1 MTTSQLAPEILTS
14 FLIHVP
20 LCNTASI
27 ETLTIPIPRQ
37 ILTSRRHVGTTSWTL
52 LPQGEENTCQPS
64 CARTTIVSFTD
75 ISIPCDICIVLTT
88 LYSLLLDLP
97 LEIQCMILR
106 HLDDIHYLTLLLT
119 CKDMKPIVNF
129 AIKKPCT
136 KQDCAL
142 GHWIV
147 ERGRRDV
154 LTSLICSK
162 CGKFRPKD
170 DFGDKIMI
178 SGATK
183 PQHRWCIGCNFKDH
197 GAKIYYFRQE
207 GFLLVLC
214 FECKQP
220 TPLHAYLDTT
230 MRRSSYSISCV
241 TCFMDRRR
249 PSSWGKPVR
258 QIRSW

>member
-1 MTTSQLAPEILTS
+1 MVFHETSIASWLYEAHIQRPTFRTSPRFIDVSSKLVTTSQLAPEILTS

-27 ETLTIPIPRQ
+27 DTLTIPIPRQ

-52 LPQGEENTCQPS
+52 LPQGEETTCQPS

-75 ISIPCDICIVLTT
+75 ISIPCDNCIVLTT

-142 GHWIV
+142 GLSNV
-147 ERGRRDV
+147 V
-154 LTSLICSK
+154 AAMS
-162 CGKFRPKD
+162 
-170 DFGDKIMI
+170 
-178 SGATK
+178 
-183 PQHRWCIGCNFKDH
+183 
-197 GAKIYYFRQE
+197 
-207 GFLLVLC
+207 
-214 FECKQP
+214 
-220 TPLHAYLDTT
+220 
-230 MRRSSYSISCV
+230 
-241 TCFMDRRR
+241 
-249 PSSWGKPVR
+249 
-258 QIRSW
+258 